1 MSSGGSGKASI
12 EAVADVSRF
21 APQRKRDPDR
31 ALKGIRIDA
40 DPLGDQLARSIRRGV
55 DDANRELG
63 RIGEGTDVV
72 TKRIGDEHER
82 ASRRVS
88 SSGSGGGGMRG
99 GVGARMGS
107 ALARPA

>member
-21 APQRKRDPDR
+21 AAQLKRDLDK

-55 DDANRELG
+55 DAANRELG

-72 TKRIGDEHER
+72 TTPSGDEHER

-88 SSGSGGGGMRG
+88 SSWSGVGDMMGD
-99 GVGARMGS
+99 VGARVGS
-107 ALARPA
+107 APARL